1 MVMRHRDEET
11 GPIPGDEKKGTLT
24 TAEVRR
30 YADSLPRP
38 SKPPGRE
45 RSPDIREAETTTA
58 GSARPAKVQ
67 PVPQAPPVAKSSPTK
82 PPRAAGGRRAR

>member
-1 MVMRHRDEET
+1 MTMRYRDEEM

-45 RSPDIREAETTTA
+45 RSPDIREAESTTA
-58 GSARPAKVQ
+58 GSTRPAKVQ
-67 PVPQAPPVAKSSPTK
+67 PVPQAAQAVKSSTTK
-82 PPRAAGGRRAR
+82 PPRAAGRRPAR